1 MMVKTRDSND
11 IYILIDYKT
20 EFFYS
25 KKQNLY
31 LYLKKINGDDY
42 IYNCI
47 DGRFDPELRR
57 KWWLFYGVNN
67 NNNNEMKEIIL
78 RDRISN

>member
-31 LYLKKINGDDY
+31 LYFKKKINGDDY

-47 DGRFDPELRR
+47 DGRFDPE
-57 KWWLFYGVNN
+57 
-67 NNNNEMKEIIL
+67 
-78 RDRISN
+78 

>member
-31 LYLKKINGDDY
+31 LYLKKN
-42 IYNCI
+42 
-47 DGRFDPELRR
+47 
-57 KWWLFYGVNN
+57 KWRLLHLQLY
-67 NNNNEMKEIIL
+67 
-78 RDRISN
+78 